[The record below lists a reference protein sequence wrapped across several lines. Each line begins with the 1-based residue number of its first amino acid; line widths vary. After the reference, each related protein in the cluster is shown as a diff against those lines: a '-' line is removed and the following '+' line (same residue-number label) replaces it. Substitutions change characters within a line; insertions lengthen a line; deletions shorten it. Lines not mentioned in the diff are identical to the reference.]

1 MRLHYSLA
9 QYTLAFGASIGLPVH
24 AAELAVKLELPRL
37 PVAEYHRPYTAVWI
51 ERADQGVA
59 ANLAVWYDLKKKD
72 NEGSKWLKDMRTWW
86 RKSGRELQMP
96 VDGLSGATRA
106 PGEHQLVFAGTA
118 TALETLAAGD
128 YAVVVEAAR
137 EGGGREV
144 LKVPFQWP
152 GKEAAGVTAAH
163 ATTASTSYRRTP
175 VSTVPPM
182 DTGVR
187 RYEGSGAN
195 ELRRVSVEVRR

>member
-1 MRLHYSLA
+1 MRLHTSLAHYSLA
-9 QYTLAFGASIGLPVH
+9 LGAAIGLPAH

-37 PVAEYHRPYTAVWI
+37 PVAEYHRPYTALWV
-51 ERADQGVA
+51 ERADQSVA

-72 NEGSKWLKDMRTWW
+72 NEGSKWLKDMRSWW

-106 PGEHQLVFAGTA
+106 PGEHAMVFASSQSP
-118 TALETLAAGD
+118 LDKLPAGD

-144 LKVPFQWP
+144 VRVPFQWP
-152 GKEAAGVTAAH
+152 PKAAQLA
-163 ATTASTSYRRTP
+163 RTR
-175 VSTVPPM
+175 
-182 DTGVR
+182 G
-187 RYEGSGAN
+187 EH
-195 ELRRVSVEVRR
+195 ELGQVSVEVKP